1 MKKSMTAT
9 AAGTAA
15 GIAGLLA
22 ENIFFILPWMR
33 QQYKSA
39 PLKPAPGTEKAEKS
53 DWRGKEMHERNS
65 KNTESTV

>member
-1 MKKSMTAT
+1 MEKTMTAT

-33 QQYKSA
+33 QRINQ
-39 PLKPAPGTEKAEKS
+39 PC
-53 DWRGKEMHERNS
+53 
-65 KNTESTV
+65 